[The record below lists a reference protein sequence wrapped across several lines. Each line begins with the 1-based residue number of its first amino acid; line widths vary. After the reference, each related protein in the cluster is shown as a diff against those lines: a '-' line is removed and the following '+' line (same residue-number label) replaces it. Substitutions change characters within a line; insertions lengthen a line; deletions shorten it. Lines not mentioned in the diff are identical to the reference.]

1 MGIDR
6 RDRNLMF
13 LLGASVPLWLNGFSQ
28 AELVMLAHLS
38 IRNYLLVESVE
49 LDFAPGLTVLTG
61 ETGAGKSILVDAL
74 ALALGDRA
82 EGGVVRQ
89 GAARAEI
96 AAEFAIDG
104 LPQLAAWLD
113 EAGFASDGGTLI
125 LRRVIDAGGRS
136 RAFING
142 SAAPLTQLKDAAE
155 FLLDIHG
162 QHAHH
167 ALLRPPTQREVLDA
181 YAGALPQAAAVSA
194 AWHAWQAAR
203 QQRLDAETHGQA
215 RRIELE
221 GLALAVEEL
230 RALGN
235 DLARWDEIQTEHAR
249 LAHVTTL
256 IEGGQALIEGLDEG
270 EAAVSGRL
278 GEMGA
283 RLAAMQAVD
292 DSLGEVAALLNSA
305 SADLAEAVHALRRYA
320 DALNLDPERL
330 AELDRL
336 LADMHRL
343 ARKHRVQPESLAGL
357 LEQFEARLAELAAG
371 DDLDALQA
379 KENAAWAHY
388 QSEAKQLGALRR
400 KAAAAL
406 SKQVTAAMRELAL
419 AGGQLDIVLQPAG
432 EPRAHGLEDVAFLV
446 ASHPGLPP
454 GPLGKVASGGELSR
468 ISLAIQT
475 ALSGV
480 AGVPTLIFDEVDV
493 GIGGSVAEAVGR
505 RLAKLGETRQVLVIT
520 HLPQVAARGT
530 RHLRVAKRANGGF
543 VTSNIESLDEAAR
556 VEEIARMLGG
566 LKITATTRQHAA
578 EMLAG

>member
-1 MGIDR
+1 
-6 RDRNLMF
+6 
-13 LLGASVPLWLNGFSQ
+13 
-28 AELVMLAHLS
+28 MLSHLS

-61 ETGAGKSILVDAL
+61 ETGAGKSILIDAL

-82 EGGVVRQ
+82 EGGVVRS
-89 GAARAEI
+89 GAPRAEI
-96 AAEFAIDG
+96 AVEFMIDR
-104 LPQLAAWLD
+104 LPALVTWLD
-113 EAGFASDGGTLI
+113 EAGYAADDGTLI

-142 SAAPLTQLKDAAE
+142 SAAPLAQLKDAAE

-167 ALLRPPTQREVLDA
+167 ALLRPQTQREVLDA
-181 YAGALPQAAAVSA
+181 YAGAQQAAAAVSA

-203 QQRLDAETHGQA
+203 AQRQDAESHGQA
-215 RRIELE
+215 RQIERE
-221 GLALAVEEL
+221 GLNLAVEEL
-230 RALGN
+230 RALGD
-235 DLARWDEIQTEHAR
+235 DLARWDDIQSEHAR

-256 IEGGQALIEGLDEG
+256 LEGSHALIHELDEG
-270 EAAVSGRL
+270 EAAVAGRL
-278 GEMGA
+278 GEMSA
-283 RLAAMQAVD
+283 RLDAMQAVD
-292 DSLGEVAALLNSA
+292 DSLQDVAALLGSA

-320 DALNLDPERL
+320 GHLSLDPERL

-343 ARKHRVQPESLAGL
+343 ARKHRVQPDALADL
-357 LEQFEARLAELAAG
+357 LQQFEARLAELAAS

-379 KENAAWAHY
+379 AEDAAWTQY
-388 QSEAKQLGALRR
+388 QTQAKQLSALRR

-406 SKQVTAAMRELAL
+406 SKQVTAAMHELAL
-419 AGGQLDIVLQPAG
+419 AGGQLDIQLQPVA
-432 EPRAHGLEDVAFLV
+432 EPRAHGLEDVSFLV
-446 ASHPGLPP
+446 ASHPGLAP
-454 GPLGKVASGGELSR
+454 GPLARVASGGELSR

-493 GIGGSVAEAVGR
+493 GIGGSVADAVGR

-520 HLPQVAARGT
+520 HLPQVAARGAQ
-530 RHLRVAKRANGGF
+530 HLRVAKHASGSF
-543 VTSNIESLDEAAR
+543 VSSNIELLDADKR
-556 VEEIARMLGG
+556 VEEVARMLGG

>member
-1 MGIDR
+1 
-6 RDRNLMF
+6 
-13 LLGASVPLWLNGFSQ
+13 
-28 AELVMLAHLS
+28 MLSHLS

-89 GAARAEI
+89 GASRAEI
-96 AAEFAIDG
+96 SAGFAIDG
-104 LPQLAAWLD
+104 LPALAAWLE
-113 EAGFASDGGTLI
+113 EAGYATDDGTLI

-142 SAAPLTQLKDAAE
+142 SAAPLSQLKEAAE

-167 ALLRPPTQREVLDA
+167 ALLRAQTQREVLDA
-181 YAGALPQAAAVSA
+181 YAGAQSLTVAVSD

-203 QQRLDAETHGQA
+203 QRRLEAESHGQA
-215 RRIELE
+215 RQIERE
-221 GLALAVEEL
+221 GLNLAVEEL
-230 RALGN
+230 RALGD

-256 IEGGQALIEGLDEG
+256 IEGSQALIDGLDDG
-270 EAAVSGRL
+270 ESAVSSQLGDMCVRL
-278 GEMGA
+278 D
-283 RLAAMQAVD
+283 AMQAVD
-292 DSLGEVAALLNSA
+292 DSLGEVATLLNSA
-305 SADLAEAVHALRRYA
+305 SANLAEAVHALRRYA
-320 DALNLDPERL
+320 DNLNLDPERL
-330 AELDRL
+330 SELDRL
-336 LADMHRL
+336 LSDMHRL
-343 ARKHRVQPESLAGL
+343 ARKHRVQPDALAGL
-357 LEQFEARLAELAAG
+357 LEQFQARLAELAAS

-379 KENAAWAHY
+379 AEDAAWARY
-388 QSEAKQLGALRR
+388 QAEAKQLTAQRR

-406 SKQVTAAMRELAL
+406 SKHVTAAMHELAL
-419 AGGQLDIVLQPAG
+419 AGGQFDIQLQPVS
-432 EPRAHGLEDVAFLV
+432 EPRAYGLEDVSFLV

-454 GPLGKVASGGELSR
+454 GPLAKVASGGELSR

-520 HLPQVAARGT
+520 HLPQVAARGVQ
-530 RHLRVAKRANGGF
+530 HLRVAKQANGGF
-543 VTSNIESLDEAAR
+543 VSSNIELLDAETR
-556 VEEIARMLGG
+556 VEELARMLGG

>member
-1 MGIDR
+1 
-6 RDRNLMF
+6 
-13 LLGASVPLWLNGFSQ
+13 
-28 AELVMLAHLS
+28 MLSHLS

-89 GAARAEI
+89 GAPRAEI

-104 LPQLAAWLD
+104 LPALAAWLD
-113 EAGFASDGGTLI
+113 EAGFAPDGDALI

-142 SAAPLTQLKDAAE
+142 SAAPLAQLKEAAD

-167 ALLRPPTQREVLDA
+167 ALLRPQAQREVLDA
-181 YAGALPQAAAVSA
+181 YAGAQPLAMTVNA

-203 QQRLDAETHGQA
+203 RQRLDAETHGQA
-215 RRIELE
+215 RQIERE
-221 GLALAVEEL
+221 GLRLAVDEL
-230 RALGN
+230 PALGD
-235 DLARWDEIQTEHAR
+235 DLARWDDIQAEHAR

-256 IEGGQALIEGLDEG
+256 LEGSHALIEGLDEG
-270 EAAVSGRL
+270 EAAVAGQL
-278 GEMGA
+278 GEMSA
-283 RLAAMQAVD
+283 RLDGMQAVD
-292 DSLGEVAALLNSA
+292 DSLKEVAALLNSA
-305 SADLAEAVHALRRYA
+305 SADLTEAVHALRRYA
-320 DALNLDPERL
+320 GNLNPDPERL
-330 AELDRL
+330 AELDRR

-343 ARKHRVQPESLAGL
+343 ARKHRVQPDALAGL
-357 LEQFEARLAELAAG
+357 LEQFEMRLAALAAG

-379 KENAAWAHY
+379 SEDAALARY
-388 QSEAKQLGALRR
+388 QTDARQLGALRR
-400 KAAAAL
+400 EAAAAL
-406 SKQVTAAMRELAL
+406 SKQVTAAMDELAL
-419 AGGQLDIVLQPAG
+419 AGGRLDIVLAPTG
-432 EPRAHGLEDVAFLV
+432 EPRAHGLEDVGFLV

-475 ALSGV
+475 ALSRV

-505 RLAKLGETRQVLVIT
+505 RLAKLGATRQVLVIT
-520 HLPQVAARGT
+520 HLPQVAARGSQ
-530 RHLRVAKRANGGF
+530 HLRVARQANGGF
-543 VTSNIESLDEAAR
+543 VSSNIELLDAGAR

-578 EMLAG
+578 EMLAS

>member
-1 MGIDR
+1 
-6 RDRNLMF
+6 
-13 LLGASVPLWLNGFSQ
+13 
-28 AELVMLAHLS
+28 MLSHLS

-49 LDFAPGLTVLTG
+49 LDFEPGLTVLTG

-82 EGGVVRQ
+82 EGGVVRG

-96 AAEFAIDG
+96 SAEFAIDS
-104 LPQLAAWLD
+104 LSALTAWLD
-113 EAGFASDGGTLI
+113 EAGYASDEGALI

-142 SAAPLTQLKDAAE
+142 SAAPLTQLKEAAE

-167 ALLRPPTQREVLDA
+167 ALLRPQTQREVLDA
-181 YAGALPQAAAVSA
+181 YAGAQQPAAAVSA

-215 RRIELE
+215 RQIERE
-221 GLALAVEEL
+221 GLTLAVEEL
-230 RALGN
+230 RALGD

-256 IEGGQALIEGLDEG
+256 LEGSHALIQGLDEG
-270 EAAVSGRL
+270 EAAVSSQL
-278 GEMGA
+278 GDMSA
-283 RLAAMQAVD
+283 RLDAMQAVD
-292 DSLGEVAALLNSA
+292 DSLREIAALLDAA
-305 SADLAEAVHALRRYA
+305 SADLAEAVHALRRYV
-320 DALNLDPERL
+320 DNLNLDPERL

-343 ARKHRVQPESLAGL
+343 ARKHRVQPDALAGL
-357 LEQFEARLAELAAG
+357 LEQFQARLAELAAS
-371 DDLDALQA
+371 DDLDALRSR
-379 KENAAWAHY
+379 EDAAWSRY
-388 QSEAKQLGALRR
+388 QTEAKQLSALRR
-400 KAAAAL
+400 KAATAL
-406 SKQVTAAMRELAL
+406 SKQVTAAMHELAL
-419 AGGQLDIVLQPAG
+419 AGGHLDIVLQPAS
-432 EPRAHGLEDVAFLV
+432 EPRAHGMEEVSFLV
-446 ASHPGLPP
+446 SSHPGLAP

-530 RHLRVAKRANGGF
+530 RHLRVSKQANGSF
-543 VTSNIESLDEAAR
+543 VSSNIELLDADAR

>member
-1 MGIDR
+1 
-6 RDRNLMF
+6 
-13 LLGASVPLWLNGFSQ
+13 
-28 AELVMLAHLS
+28 MLSHLS

-89 GAARAEI
+89 GAPRAEI

-104 LPQLAAWLD
+104 LPALAAWVD
-113 EAGFASDGGTLI
+113 EAGFAPDGDALI

-142 SAAPLTQLKDAAE
+142 SAAPLAQLKEAAD

-167 ALLRPPTQREVLDA
+167 ALLRPQAQREVLDA
-181 YAGALPQAAAVSA
+181 YAGAQPLAMTVNA

-203 QQRLDAETHGQA
+203 RQRLDAETHGQA
-215 RRIELE
+215 RQIERE
-221 GLALAVEEL
+221 GLRLAVDEL
-230 RALGN
+230 RALG
-235 DLARWDEIQTEHAR
+235 DDIARWDDIQAEHAR

-256 IEGGQALIEGLDEG
+256 LEGSHALIEGLDEG
-270 EAAVSGRL
+270 EAAVAGQL
-278 GEMGA
+278 GEMSA
-283 RLAAMQAVD
+283 RLDGMQAVD
-292 DSLGEVAALLNSA
+292 DSLKEVAALLNSA
-305 SADLAEAVHALRRYA
+305 SADLTEAVHALRRYA
-320 DALNLDPERL
+320 GNLNPDPERL
-330 AELDRL
+330 AELDRR

-343 ARKHRVQPESLAGL
+343 ARKHRVQPDALAGL
-357 LEQFEARLAELAAG
+357 LEQFEMRLAALAAG

-379 KENAAWAHY
+379 SEDAALARY
-388 QSEAKQLGALRR
+388 QTDARQLGALRR
-400 KAAAAL
+400 EAAAAL
-406 SKQVTAAMRELAL
+406 SKQVTAAMDELAL
-419 AGGQLDIVLQPAG
+419 AGGRLDIVLAPTG
-432 EPRAHGLEDVAFLV
+432 EPREHGLEDVGFLV

-475 ALSGV
+475 ALPGV

-505 RLAKLGETRQVLVIT
+505 RLAKLGATRQVLVIT
-520 HLPQVAARGT
+520 HLPQVAARGSQ
-530 RHLRVAKRANGGF
+530 HLRVARQANGGF
-543 VTSNIESLDEAAR
+543 VSSNIELLDAGAR

-578 EMLAG
+578 EMLAS

>member
-1 MGIDR
+1 M
-6 RDRNLMF
+6 
-13 LLGASVPLWLNGFSQ
+13 LL
-28 AELVMLAHLS
+28 HLS

-89 GAARAEI
+89 GAPRAEI

-104 LPQLAAWLD
+104 LPALAAWLD
-113 EAGFASDGGTLI
+113 DAGFASDGDVLI

-142 SAAPLTQLKDAAE
+142 SAAPLTQLKEAAD

-167 ALLRPPTQREVLDA
+167 ALLRPQAQREVLDA
-181 YAGALPQAAAVSA
+181 YAGAQPLAMTVNA

-203 QQRLDAETHGQA
+203 RQRLDAETHGQA
-215 RRIELE
+215 RQIERE
-221 GLALAVEEL
+221 GLRLAVDEL
-230 RALGN
+230 RALGD
-235 DLARWDEIQTEHAR
+235 DLARWDDIQGEHAR

-256 IEGGQALIEGLDEG
+256 LEGSHALIEGLDEG
-270 EAAVSGRL
+270 EAAVAGQL
-278 GEMGA
+278 GEMSA
-283 RLAAMQAVD
+283 RLDGMQAVD
-292 DSLGEVAALLNSA
+292 DSLKEVAALLNSA
-305 SADLAEAVHALRRYA
+305 SADLTEAVHALRRYA
-320 DALNLDPERL
+320 GNLNPDPERL
-330 AELDRL
+330 AELDRR

-343 ARKHRVQPESLAGL
+343 ARKHRVQPDALAGL
-357 LEQFEARLAELAAG
+357 LEQFEMRLAALAAG

-379 KENAAWAHY
+379 SEDAALARY
-388 QSEAKQLGALRR
+388 QADARQLGALRR
-400 KAAAAL
+400 KAATAL
-406 SKQVTAAMRELAL
+406 SKQVTAAMGELAL
-419 AGGQLDIVLQPAG
+419 AGGRLDVQLQPTG
-432 EPRAHGLEDVAFLV
+432 EPRAHGLEDVGFLV

-505 RLAKLGETRQVLVIT
+505 RLAKLGTTRQVLVIT
-520 HLPQVAARGT
+520 HLPQVAARGSQ
-530 RHLRVAKRANGGF
+530 HLRVARQASGGF
-543 VTSNIESLDEAAR
+543 VSSSIELLDASAR

>member
-1 MGIDR
+1 
-6 RDRNLMF
+6 
-13 LLGASVPLWLNGFSQ
+13 
-28 AELVMLAHLS
+28 MLSHLS

-89 GAARAEI
+89 GAPRAEI

-104 LPQLAAWLD
+104 LPALAAWLD
-113 EAGFASDGGTLI
+113 EAGFAPDGDALI

-142 SAAPLTQLKDAAE
+142 SAAPLAQLKEAAD

-167 ALLRPPTQREVLDA
+167 ALLRPQAQREVLDA
-181 YAGALPQAAAVSA
+181 YAGAQPLAMTVNA

-215 RRIELE
+215 RQIERE
-221 GLALAVEEL
+221 GLRLAVEEL
-230 RALGN
+230 RALGD
-235 DLARWDEIQTEHAR
+235 DLARWDEIQAEHAR

-256 IEGGQALIEGLDEG
+256 LQGSHALIEGLDEG
-270 EAAVSGRL
+270 EAAVAGQL
-278 GEMGA
+278 GEMSA
-283 RLAAMQAVD
+283 RLDGMQAVD
-292 DSLGEVAALLNSA
+292 DSLKEVAALLNSA
-305 SADLAEAVHALRRYA
+305 SADLTEAVHALRRYA
-320 DALNLDPERL
+320 GNLNPDPERL
-330 AELDRL
+330 AELDRR

-343 ARKHRVQPESLAGL
+343 ARKHRVQPDALAGL
-357 LEQFEARLAELAAG
+357 LEQFEMRLAALAAG

-379 KENAAWAHY
+379 SEDAALARY
-388 QSEAKQLGALRR
+388 QTDARQLGALRR
-400 KAAAAL
+400 KAATAL
-406 SKQVTAAMRELAL
+406 SKQVTAAMDELAL
-419 AGGQLDIVLQPAG
+419 AGGRLDIVLAPTG
-432 EPRAHGLEDVAFLV
+432 EPRAHGLEDVGFLV

-505 RLAKLGETRQVLVIT
+505 RLAKLGATRQVLVIT
-520 HLPQVAARGT
+520 HLPQVAARGSQ
-530 RHLRVAKRANGGF
+530 HLRVARQANGG
-543 VTSNIESLDEAAR
+543 VVSSSIALLDAGAR

-566 LKITATTRQHAA
+566 MKITATTRQHAA
-578 EMLAG
+578 EMLAN

>member
-1 MGIDR
+1 M
-6 RDRNLMF
+6 
-13 LLGASVPLWLNGFSQ
+13 LL
-28 AELVMLAHLS
+28 HLS

-82 EGGVVRQ
+82 EGGVVRT
-89 GAARAEI
+89 GAPRAEI

-104 LPQLAAWLD
+104 LPALAAWLD
-113 EAGFASDGGTLI
+113 EAGFAPDGDVLI

-136 RAFING
+136 RAFVNG
-142 SAAPLTQLKDAAE
+142 SAAPLTQLKEAAD

-167 ALLRPPTQREVLDA
+167 ALLRPQAQREVLDA
-181 YAGALPQAAAVSA
+181 YAGAQPLALAVNA
-194 AWHAWQAAR
+194 AWHVWQAAR
-203 QQRLDAETHGQA
+203 RQRLDAETHGQA
-215 RRIELE
+215 RQIERE
-221 GLALAVEEL
+221 GLRLAVEEL
-230 RALGN
+230 RALGD
-235 DLARWDEIQTEHAR
+235 DLARWDDIQAEHAR

-256 IEGGQALIEGLDEG
+256 LQGSHALIEGLDEG
-270 EAAVSGRL
+270 EAAVAGQL
-278 GEMGA
+278 GEMSA
-283 RLAAMQAVD
+283 RLDGMQAVD
-292 DSLGEVAALLNSA
+292 DSLKEVAALLNSA

-320 DALNLDPERL
+320 GTLNPDPERL
-330 AELDRL
+330 AELDRR

-343 ARKHRVQPESLAGL
+343 ARKHRVQPDALAGL
-357 LEQFEARLAELAAG
+357 LEQFDMRLAALAAG

-379 KENAAWAHY
+379 SEDAALARY
-388 QSEAKQLGALRR
+388 QADARQLGALRR

-406 SKQVTAAMRELAL
+406 SKQVTAAMDELAL
-419 AGGQLDIVLQPAG
+419 AGGRLDVTLAPTG
-432 EPRAHGLEDVAFLV
+432 EPRAHGLEDVGFLV

-505 RLAKLGETRQVLVIT
+505 RLAKLGATRQVLVIT
-520 HLPQVAARGT
+520 HLPQVAARGSQ
-530 RHLRVAKRANGGF
+530 HLRVARQANGG
-543 VTSNIESLDEAAR
+543 VVSSNIALLDANAR

-566 LKITATTRQHAA
+566 MKITATTRQHAA
-578 EMLAG
+578 EMLAN

>member
-1 MGIDR
+1 
-6 RDRNLMF
+6 
-13 LLGASVPLWLNGFSQ
+13 
-28 AELVMLAHLS
+28 MLSHLS

-82 EGGVVRQ
+82 EGGVVRP
-89 GAARAEI
+89 GAPRAEI
-96 AAEFAIDG
+96 AAEFAIDK
-104 LPQLAAWLD
+104 LPALAAWLD
-113 EAGFASDGGTLI
+113 EAGFAADDGTLI

-136 RAFING
+136 RAFVNG
-142 SAAPLTQLKDAAE
+142 SAAPLAQLKDAAE

-167 ALLRPPTQREVLDA
+167 ALLRPQAQREVLDA
-181 YAGALPQAAAVSA
+181 YAGAQAQAAAVSVD
-194 AWHAWQAAR
+194 WHDWQGAR
-203 QQRLDAETHGQA
+203 QRRLDAEGHSQA
-215 RRIELE
+215 RQIERE
-221 GLALAVEEL
+221 GLTLAVEEL
-230 RALGN
+230 RALGD
-235 DLARWDEIQTEHAR
+235 DLTRWDEIQTEHAR

-256 IEGGQALIEGLDEG
+256 LEGSHALIQGLDEG
-270 EAAVSGRL
+270 EAAVSGQL
-278 GEMGA
+278 GDLSA

-292 DSLGEVAALLNSA
+292 DSLGEIAALLDAA
-305 SADLAEAVHALRRYA
+305 SADVAEAVHALRRYA
-320 DALNLDPERL
+320 GHLSLDPERL

-343 ARKHRVQPESLAGL
+343 ARKHRVQPDALGGL
-357 LEQFEARLAELAAG
+357 LAQFETRLAELAAS

-379 KENAAWAHY
+379 NEAAAWSRY
-388 QSEAKQLGALRR
+388 QTDAKQLGAQRR
-400 KAAAAL
+400 KAATAL
-406 SKQVTAAMRELAL
+406 SKQVTAAMHELAL
-419 AGGQLDIVLQPAG
+419 AGGHLDIVLQPTN
-432 EPRAHGLEDVAFLV
+432 EPRAHGLEDVVFLV

-475 ALSGV
+475 ALSGM

-530 RHLRVAKRANGGF
+530 QHLQVRKQANGSF
-543 VTSNIESLDEAAR
+543 VSSNIERLDAPAR

-566 LKITATTRQHAA
+566 MKITATTRQHAA

>member
-1 MGIDR
+1 
-6 RDRNLMF
+6 
-13 LLGASVPLWLNGFSQ
+13 
-28 AELVMLAHLS
+28 MLSHLS

-96 AAEFAIDG
+96 AAEFVIDE

-113 EAGFASDGGTLI
+113 EAGFASDEGTLI

-136 RAFING
+136 RAFVNG
-142 SAAPLTQLKDAAE
+142 SAAPLAQLKDAAE

-167 ALLRPPTQREVLDA
+167 ALLRPQAQREVLDA
-181 YAGALPQAAAVSA
+181 YAGAQSQAAAVSA
-194 AWHAWQAAR
+194 GWHAWQAAR
-203 QQRLDAETHGQA
+203 QRRLDAEGHSQA
-215 RRIELE
+215 RQIERE
-221 GLALAVEEL
+221 GLTLAAEEL
-230 RALGN
+230 RALG
-235 DLARWDEIQTEHAR
+235 DELARWDEIQTEHAR

-256 IEGGQALIEGLDEG
+256 LEGSQALIQGLDEDEG
-270 EAAVSGRL
+270 ALSSQL
-278 GEMGA
+278 GELSA

-292 DSLGEVAALLNSA
+292 DSLGEIAALLDAA
-305 SADLAEAVHALRRYA
+305 SADVAEAVHALRRYA
-320 DALNLDPERL
+320 GHLSLDPERL

-343 ARKHRVQPESLAGL
+343 ARKHRVQPDALGGL
-357 LEQFEARLAELAAG
+357 LAQIEARLAELAAS

-379 KENAAWAHY
+379 NEAAAWARY
-388 QSEAKQLGALRR
+388 QTDAKKLGAQRR
-400 KAAAAL
+400 KAATAL
-406 SKQVTAAMRELAL
+406 SKQVTAAMHELAL
-419 AGGQLDIVLQPAG
+419 AGGHLDIVLQPTN
-432 EPRAHGLEDVAFLV
+432 EPRAHGLEDVGFLV

-475 ALSGV
+475 ALSGM

-530 RHLRVAKRANGGF
+530 QHLQVSKQANGGF
-543 VTSNIESLDEAAR
+543 VSSNIERLDAAAR

-566 LKITATTRQHAA
+566 MKITATTRQHAA

>member
-1 MGIDR
+1 
-6 RDRNLMF
+6 
-13 LLGASVPLWLNGFSQ
+13 
-28 AELVMLAHLS
+28 MLSHLS
-38 IRNYLLVESVE
+38 IHNYLLVESLE

-89 GAARAEI
+89 DASRAEI
-96 AAEFAIDG
+96 TVEFIIDG
-104 LPQLAAWLD
+104 LPALAAWLD
-113 EAGFASDGGTLI
+113 EAGYASDGDSLI

-142 SAAPLTQLKDAAE
+142 SAAPLTQLKEAAE

-167 ALLRPPTQREVLDA
+167 ALLRPQTQREVLDA
-181 YAGALPQAAAVSA
+181 YAGAQPQAAAVNA
-194 AWHAWQAAR
+194 AWHAWQHAR
-203 QQRLDAETHGQA
+203 QQRLESESHGHA
-215 RRIELE
+215 RQIERE
-221 GLALAVEEL
+221 GLTLAVEEL
-230 RALGN
+230 RALGD

-249 LAHVTTL
+249 LAHVTAL
-256 IEGGQALIEGLDEG
+256 IEGSQALIQGLDEG
-270 EAAVSGRL
+270 EAAVSGQL
-278 GEMGA
+278 GEMSA
-283 RLAAMQAVD
+283 RLGAMQAVD
-292 DSLGEVAALLNSA
+292 DSLGEVATLLNSA
-305 SADLAEAVHALRRYA
+305 SANLAEAVHALRRYA
-320 DALNLDPERL
+320 DNLNLDPARL
-330 AELDRL
+330 TELDRL
-336 LADMHRL
+336 LSDMHQL
-343 ARKHRVQPESLAGL
+343 ARKHRVQPEALAGL
-357 LEQFEARLAELAAG
+357 LDQFQTRLAALVAS

-379 KENAAWAHY
+379 NEDAAWARY
-388 QSEAKQLGALRR
+388 KKEADQLTALRR
-400 KAAAAL
+400 KAATAL
-406 SKQVTAAMRELAL
+406 SKQVTAAMHELAL
-419 AGGQLDIVLQPAG
+419 AGGQLDIPLQPVN
-432 EPRAHGLEDVAFLV
+432 EPRAHGMEDVSFLV

-454 GPLGKVASGGELSR
+454 GPLAKVASGGELSR

-530 RHLRVAKRANGGF
+530 QHLRVSKQANGGF
-543 VTSNIESLDEAAR
+543 VSSNIESLDAETR

>member
-1 MGIDR
+1 
-6 RDRNLMF
+6 
-13 LLGASVPLWLNGFSQ
+13 
-28 AELVMLAHLS
+28 MLSHLS
-38 IRNYLLVESVE
+38 IRNYLLVESVD
-49 LDFAPGLTVLTG
+49 LDFEPGLTVLTG

-74 ALALGDRA
+74 GLALGDRA

-89 GAARAEI
+89 DAGRAEI
-96 AAEFAIDG
+96 SAEFVIDD

-113 EAGFASDGGTLI
+113 ESGYASDDGTLI
-125 LRRVIDAGGRS
+125 LRRVIEAAGRS

-142 SAAPLTQLKDAAE
+142 SAAPLAQLKDAAE

-167 ALLRPPTQREVLDA
+167 ALLRPQTQREVLDA
-181 YAGALPQAAAVSA
+181 YAGAQPQATAVSD

-203 QQRLDAETHGQA
+203 QRRIDAESHGQA
-215 RRIELE
+215 RQIERE
-221 GLALAVEEL
+221 GLTLAVEEL
-230 RALGN
+230 RALGD
-235 DLARWDEIQTEHAR
+235 DLGRWDEIQIEHAR

-256 IEGGQALIEGLDEG
+256 LEGSHALIHGLDEG
-270 EAAVSGRL
+270 EGAVSGQL
-278 GEMGA
+278 GEMSA
-283 RLAAMQAVD
+283 RLDAMQAVD
-292 DSLGEVAALLNSA
+292 DSLGEIATLLNAA
-305 SADLAEAVHALRRYA
+305 SADVAEAVHALRRYA
-320 DALNLDPERL
+320 EHLCLDPERL
-330 AELDRL
+330 TELDRL

-343 ARKHRVQPESLAGL
+343 ARKHRVQPEALAGL
-357 LEQFEARLAELAAG
+357 LEQFQARLAELAAS

-379 KENAAWAHY
+379 AENAAWARY
-388 QSEAKQLGALRR
+388 QTEAKQLGALRR

-406 SKQVTAAMRELAL
+406 SKQVTAAMHELAL
-419 AGGQLDIVLQPAG
+419 AGGHLDIVLQPTG
-432 EPRAHGLEDVAFLV
+432 EPRAHGMEDISFLV

-468 ISLAIQT
+468 ISLAIHT

-530 RHLRVAKRANGGF
+530 RHLRVTKQANGSF
-543 VTSNIESLDEAAR
+543 VTSNIESLDESAR

>member
-1 MGIDR
+1 
-6 RDRNLMF
+6 
-13 LLGASVPLWLNGFSQ
+13 
-28 AELVMLAHLS
+28 MLSHLS

-61 ETGAGKSILVDAL
+61 ETGAGKSILIDAL

-82 EGGVVRQ
+82 EGGVVRKD
-89 GAARAEI
+89 ASRAEI
-96 AAEFAIDG
+96 TAEFVIEG
-104 LPQLAAWLD
+104 LPHLVAWLD
-113 EAGFASDGGTLI
+113 AAGYAIDDESLI
-125 LRRVIDAGGRS
+125 LRRVIEASGRS

-142 SAAPLTQLKDAAE
+142 SAAPLAQLKEAAE

-167 ALLRPPTQREVLDA
+167 ALLRPQAQREVIDA
-181 YAGALPQAAAVSA
+181 YAGAQSQAAAVSVV
-194 AWHAWQAAR
+194 WHAWQKAR
-203 QQRLDAETHGQA
+203 QQRLACESHGQA
-215 RRIELE
+215 RQIERE
-221 GLALAVEEL
+221 GLTLAVEEL
-230 RALGN
+230 RALGD
-235 DLARWDEIQTEHAR
+235 DLPRWDEIQIEHAR

-256 IEGGQALIEGLDEG
+256 IEGSQALIQGLDEG
-270 EAAVSGRL
+270 DAAVSSQL
-278 GEMGA
+278 GEMNA
-283 RLAAMQAVD
+283 RLVAMQAVD
-292 DSLGEVAALLNSA
+292 DSLTEVGTLLGSA
-305 SADLAEAVHALRRYA
+305 SANLAEAVHALRRYA
-320 DALNLDPERL
+320 DTLNLDPERL
-330 AELDRL
+330 NVLDRL
-336 LADMHRL
+336 LSDMHQL
-343 ARKHRVQPESLAGL
+343 ARKHRVQPDALAGL
-357 LEQFEARLAELAAG
+357 LAQFQVRLAELVAS

-379 KENAAWAHY
+379 SENTAWAVY
-388 QSEAKQLGALRR
+388 QKEAERLTAQRS

-406 SKQVTAAMRELAL
+406 SKQVTAAMHELAL
-419 AGGQLDIVLQPAG
+419 AGGQLDIQLQAVS
-432 EPRAHGLEDVAFLV
+432 EPRAHGMEDVSFLV

-454 GPLGKVASGGELSR
+454 GPLAKVASGGELSR

-530 RHLRVAKRANGGF
+530 QHLRVSKQANGGF
-543 VTSNIESLDEAAR
+543 VSSNIETLDAATR

-566 LKITATTRQHAA
+566 LKITTTTRQHAA

>member
-1 MGIDR
+1 
-6 RDRNLMF
+6 
-13 LLGASVPLWLNGFSQ
+13 
-28 AELVMLAHLS
+28 MLSHLS

-49 LDFAPGLTVLTG
+49 LDFGPGLTVLTG

-96 AAEFAIDG
+96 TAEFVIDD
-104 LPQLAAWLD
+104 LPHLATWLD
-113 EAGFASDGGTLI
+113 DGGYASDDGALI

-155 FLLDIHG
+155 HLLDIHG

-167 ALLRPPTQREVLDA
+167 ALLRPQTQREVLDA
-181 YAGALPQAAAVSA
+181 YAGAQQQAATVDG

-203 QQRLDAETHGQA
+203 QRRLDAETHSQA
-215 RRIELE
+215 RQIERE
-221 GLALAVEEL
+221 GLSLAVEEL
-230 RALGN
+230 RALGG
-235 DLARWDEIQTEHAR
+235 DLARWDDIQTEHAR

-256 IEGGQALIEGLDEG
+256 IEGSQALIQGLDES
-270 EAAVSGRL
+270 EASVASQL
-278 GEMGA
+278 GEMSA
-283 RLAAMQAVD
+283 RLDAMQAVD
-292 DSLGEVAALLNSA
+292 DSLGEVVTLLNAA
-305 SADLAEAVHALRRYA
+305 SADIAEAVHALRRYA
-320 DALNLDPERL
+320 GHLSLDPERL

-343 ARKHRVQPESLAGL
+343 ARKHRVQPDALAGL
-357 LEQFEARLAELAAG
+357 LDRFQGRLAELAAS

-379 KENAAWAHY
+379 NEDTAWAYY
-388 QSEAKQLGALRR
+388 QTAAKQLGALRR

-406 SKQVTAAMRELAL
+406 SRQVTAALHELAL
-419 AGGQLDIVLQPAG
+419 AGGRFDVVLQPVS
-432 EPRAHGLEDVAFLV
+432 EPRAHGLEDVSFVV

-530 RHLRVAKRANGGF
+530 RHLRVTKQASGGY
-543 VTSNIESLDEAAR
+543 VSSNIELLDAAAR
-556 VEEIARMLGG
+556 LEEIARMLGG

>member
-1 MGIDR
+1 
-6 RDRNLMF
+6 
-13 LLGASVPLWLNGFSQ
+13 
-28 AELVMLAHLS
+28 MLSHLS

-82 EGGVVRQ
+82 EGGVVR
-89 GAARAEI
+89 GGTSRAEI

-104 LPQLAAWLD
+104 LPALAAWLD
-113 EAGFASDGGTLI
+113 EAGFASDDGTLI

-142 SAAPLTQLKDAAE
+142 SAAPLAQLKDAAE

-167 ALLRPPTQREVLDA
+167 ALLRPQAQREVLDA
-181 YAGALPQAAAVSA
+181 YAGAQALAVAVSA

-203 QQRLDAETHGQA
+203 QRRLDAETHSQA
-215 RRIELE
+215 RQIERE
-221 GLALAVEEL
+221 GLTLAVEEL
-230 RALGN
+230 RALGD

-256 IEGGQALIEGLDEG
+256 IEGGHALIQGLDEG
-270 EAAVSGRL
+270 EAALSSRL
-278 GEMGA
+278 GEMCA
-283 RLAAMQAVD
+283 RLDAMQAVD
-292 DSLGEVAALLNSA
+292 GSLGEVAMLLDAA
-305 SADLAEAVHALRRYA
+305 SANIAEAVHALRRYA
-320 DALNLDPERL
+320 DHLNLDPERL
-330 AELDRL
+330 AALDRVL
-336 LADMHRL
+336 GDMHRL
-343 ARKHRVQPESLAGL
+343 ARKHRVQPDALASLLDGY
-357 LEQFEARLAELAAG
+357 QARLAELAAS

-379 KENAAWAHY
+379 AEDAAWSHY
-388 QSEAKQLGALRR
+388 EGEAKRLGAQRR

-406 SKQVTAAMRELAL
+406 SKQVTAAMHELAL
-419 AGGQLDIVLQPAG
+419 AGGHLDIVLQATS
-432 EPRAHGLEDVAFLV
+432 EPRAHGLEDVSFLV

-520 HLPQVAARGT
+520 HLPQVAARGAQ
-530 RHLRVAKRANGGF
+530 HLRVARQANGSF
-543 VTSNIESLDEAAR
+543 VSSNIALLDAAAR

>member
-1 MGIDR
+1 
-6 RDRNLMF
+6 
-13 LLGASVPLWLNGFSQ
+13 
-28 AELVMLAHLS
+28 MLSHLS

-61 ETGAGKSILVDAL
+61 ETGAGKSILIDAL

-96 AAEFAIDG
+96 AAEFVIDG
-104 LPQLAAWLD
+104 LPALAAWLD
-113 EAGFASDGGTLI
+113 DAGFASDDGTLI

-136 RAFING
+136 RAFVNG
-142 SAAPLTQLKDAAE
+142 SPAPLAQLKDAAE

-167 ALLRPPTQREVLDA
+167 ALLRPQAQREVLDT
-181 YAGALPQAAAVSA
+181 YAGAQSLAVA
-194 AWHAWQAAR
+194 VNDDWHAWQTAR
-203 QQRLDAETHGQA
+203 QRRLDAEGHSQA
-215 RRIELE
+215 RQIERE
-221 GLALAVEEL
+221 GLTLAVEEL
-230 RALGN
+230 RALGD

-256 IEGGQALIEGLDEG
+256 LEGSQALIQGLDEDEG
-270 EAAVSGRL
+270 AVSGQL
-278 GEMGA
+278 GDMSA

-292 DSLGEVAALLNSA
+292 DSLGEIAGLLDAA
-305 SADLAEAVHALRRYA
+305 SADVAEAVHALRRYVGH
-320 DALNLDPERL
+320 LSLDPERL

-343 ARKHRVQPESLAGL
+343 ARKHRVQPEMLCGL
-357 LEQFEARLAELAAG
+357 LAQFEARLAELAAS

-379 KENAAWAHY
+379 NEAAAWAGY
-388 QSEAKQLGALRR
+388 QTEAKKLGAQRR
-400 KAAAAL
+400 KAATAL
-406 SKQVTAAMRELAL
+406 SKQVTAAMHELAL
-419 AGGQLDIVLQPAG
+419 AGGHLDIVLQPTH
-432 EPRAHGLEDVAFLV
+432 EPRAHGLEDVSFLV

-475 ALSGV
+475 ALSGM

-530 RHLRVAKRANGGF
+530 QHLQVSKQANGGF
-543 VTSNIESLDEAAR
+543 VSSNIERLDAAAR

-566 LKITATTRQHAA
+566 MKITATTRQHAA

>member
-1 MGIDR
+1 
-6 RDRNLMF
+6 
-13 LLGASVPLWLNGFSQ
+13 
-28 AELVMLAHLS
+28 MLTHLS

-89 GAARAEI
+89 GTERAEI
-96 AAEFAIDG
+96 AAAFAIDG
-104 LPQLAAWLD
+104 LPQLAKWLD
-113 EAGFASDGGTLI
+113 DAGFAADEGTLI

-136 RAFING
+136 RAFVNG
-142 SAAPLTQLKDAAE
+142 SAAPLSQLKEAAE

-167 ALLRPPTQREVLDA
+167 ALLRPQAQREVLDA
-181 YAGALPQAAAVSA
+181 YAGASQQAARVASR
-194 AWHAWQAAR
+194 WHVWQAAR
-203 QQRLDAETHGQA
+203 QRRLEAETHSHA
-215 RRIELE
+215 RQIERE
-221 GLALAVEEL
+221 GLTLAVEEL
-230 RALGN
+230 RTLGD
-235 DLARWDEIQTEHAR
+235 DLGRWDEIQTDHAR

-256 IEGGQALIEGLDEG
+256 LEGSHALIEGLDEG
-270 EAAVSGRL
+270 EGAVSSRL
-278 GEMGA
+278 GELGVRM
-283 RLAAMQAVD
+283 AAMQAVD
-292 DSLGEVAALLNSA
+292 DSLSEVAALLESA
-305 SADLAEAVHALRRYA
+305 GADVAEAVHALRRYA
-320 DALNLDPERL
+320 GHLGVDPERL
-330 AELDRL
+330 AELDRCM
-336 LADMHRL
+336 ADMHRL
-343 ARKHRVQPESLAGL
+343 ARKHRVQPDALAGL
-357 LEQFEARLAELAAG
+357 MERFEARLAELAAA

-379 KENAAWAHY
+379 AEDAALSRY
-388 QSEAKQLGALRR
+388 RDEAGVLGALRR
-400 KAAAAL
+400 EGAAAL
-406 SKQVTAAMRELAL
+406 SEQVTAAMRELAL
-419 AGGQLDIVLQPAG
+419 AGGHLDVRLQPAP
-432 EPRAHGLEDVAFLV
+432 EPRAGGLEEVSFLV

-505 RLAKLGETRQVLVIT
+505 RLARLGETRQVLVIT
-520 HLPQVAARGT
+520 HLPQVAARGAQ
-530 RHLRVAKRANGGF
+530 HLRVAKQANGRF
-543 VTSNIESLDEAAR
+543 VSSSIESLDAAAR